1 MKNTT
6 IILFLSLLF
15 IPGCFAWPQAAEA
28 PSEEW
33 VEIDLLGYWGRLF
46 NRSSELDMAF
56 PGEFG
61 KYDELYMEFEHS
73 DGSGSGKI
81 ELK

>member
-6 IILFLSLLF
+6 IILFICLLL
-15 IPGCFAWPQAAEA
+15 IPGCFAWPQAVGT

-46 NRSSELDMAF
+46 NRSSELDMAL

-61 KYDELYMEFEHS
+61 KYDELYMEFEYS
-73 DGSGSGKI
+73 DG
-81 ELK
+81 